1 MHEPDSTTAEQTERD
16 RQFEAFRAGDA
27 NSKDLVVRCLVVAAV
42 GVALWF
48 ATDQFVMLVWG
59 FGYTVIN
66 LVYAGFLRRQ
76 VLPVSQTSLLITALL
91 SVIMASW
98 YTAMVIY
105 IVTLPD
111 PYYLI
116 LAAIGVVGAG
126 MHCLLANREWSYS
139 TYIDVVATV
148 VPAVAV
154 AAIAAND
161 IPTPS
166 IRVATALGGVFVA
179 GYFWHCLKEIIAE
192 REVFEAS
199 IKSDLQDQKMRALGQ
214 LTSGVAHDFNNLLA
228 IVLANIELSKT
239 DSDQHRIEKYLND
252 AETAA
257 QSGATLI
264 RQLMAYVRKS
274 RLEVT
279 DVSLRALFSRLSS
292 VLSRVLPP
300 QIELKVAIG
309 DEDRHIRGDATLLET
324 AILNLV
330 INARDA
336 IGDVVGRITVSAE
349 ESADAGFV
357 VIRVSDTGPGMDA
370 ETIERAS
377 EPFYTT
383 KRSGE
388 GSGLGLSMV
397 KGFAEQS
404 GGQLMLQNG
413 QTGGL
418 VASLSLPHTA

>member
-1 MHEPDSTTAEQTERD
+1 MHEPDSTTAEQLERN
-16 RQFEAFRAGDA
+16 RQFEAFKAGDA
-27 NSKDLVVRCLVVAAV
+27 NSKDLVLRSVLVAAV

-48 ATDQFVMLVWG
+48 ATQQPVMLIWG
-59 FGYTVIN
+59 FGYTVVN
-66 LVYAGFLRRQ
+66 VVYASFLSRQ
-76 VLPVSQTSLLITALL
+76 VFPISKVSLFLTAIL
-91 SVIMASW
+91 SVVMASW
-98 YTAMVIY
+98 YTAMLIY

-126 MHCLLANREWSYS
+126 MHCLMMNRQWSYS
-139 TYIDVVATV
+139 AYVDVAATII
-148 VPAVAV
+148 PAIAVAV
-154 AAIAAND
+154 IAARD

-166 IRVATALGGVFVA
+166 LRFATGLGGIFVA

-192 REVFEAS
+192 REAFEAS
-199 IKSDLQDQKMRALGQ
+199 MKSDLQDQKMRALGQ

-239 DSDQHRIEKYLND
+239 DSDRHRIEKYLTD

-279 DVSLRALFSRLSS
+279 DVSLGALFSRLSS

-300 QIELKVAIG
+300 QIELQVAIG
-309 DEDRHIRGDATLLET
+309 EEDRHIRGDATLLET

-336 IGDVVGRITVSAE
+336 IGDAVGSITVSAE
-349 ESADAGFV
+349 ESAVVGFV

-404 GGQLMLQNG
+404 GGQLSLQNG
-413 QTGGL
+413 QSGGL
-418 VASLSLPHTA
+418 IASLSLPHTA